1 MVTPLFLLNLFLIS
15 SLVDGTWECRE
26 RANRLEGT
34 KLNDRELGERET
46 ETEIEREREREGGRE
61 KDRE

>member
-26 RANRLEGT
+26 RANRLDGT

-46 ETEIEREREREGGRE
+46 ETEIERERERERE
-61 KDRE
+61 GKRER